1 MPVATAVSCSNK
13 GVSYI
18 VKLWFGRNF
27 MVSSFVITVIHVP
40 NSHKNSVLIYTY
52 KNKSPKHFPDNAY

>member
-1 MPVATAVSCSNK
+1 
-13 GVSYI
+13 
-18 VKLWFGRNF
+18 